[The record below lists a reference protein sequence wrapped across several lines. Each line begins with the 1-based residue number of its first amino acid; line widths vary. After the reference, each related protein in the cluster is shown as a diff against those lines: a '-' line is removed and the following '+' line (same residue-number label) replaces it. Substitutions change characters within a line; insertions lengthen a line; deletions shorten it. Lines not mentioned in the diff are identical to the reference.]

1 MMRDAGVDPSEFKER
16 ERKTWA
22 LVAPGWR
29 KHDEFLV
36 RATAPVTER
45 MLDLLR
51 LSPGQRVLDIASGTG
66 EPAIPAAER
75 VGPSGTVTGTDFVED
90 MLAFAREKAA
100 ARNLR
105 HVEFRCLDGERLDFP
120 RGVFDAVSIRWG
132 LMFMPDPTACLRRA
146 HEALKENGRIAIA
159 CWAQP
164 EQNPWA
170 SLPMTIIRRHL
181 NAPPPRPETPG
192 IFAFAAMKRVQET
205 LEQAGFRDISIEAM
219 EVTMADFDTG
229 QMFFSFMSDLAGP
242 IVALFRKLPADKQP
256 HVADEIAR
264 QAVGL
269 DGRVVLK
276 GVTWV
281 AAAAK

>member
-1 MMRDAGVDPSEFKER
+1 MTRDAGVDPSEFKER

-66 EPAIPAAER
+66 EPAIPAGEY
-75 VGPSGTVTGTDFVED
+75 VGPSGYVIGTDFVPE

-100 ARNLR
+100 ARNLQ

-120 RGVFDAVSIRWG
+120 RGLFDAVSIRWG
-132 LMFMPDPTACLRRA
+132 LMFMPDPMACLRQA
-146 HEALKENGRIAIA
+146 HRTLKETGRIAIA

-164 EQNPWA
+164 EKNPWA
-170 SLPMTIIRRHL
+170 SLPMAIIRRHL
-181 NAPPPRPETPG
+181 DAPPPPPEAPG
-192 IFAFAAMKRVQET
+192 IFAFADMERLRKA
-205 LEQAGFRDISIEAM
+205 LERAGFCDISVEAVD
-219 EVTMADFDTG
+219 VTMADFDTG
-229 QMFFSFMSDLAGP
+229 QMFFAFMSDLAGP
-242 IVALFRKLPADKQP
+242 IIALLRQLPADKQSR
-256 HVADEIAR
+256 VVDEIAH
-264 QAVGL
+264 QAVGP

>member
-1 MMRDAGVDPSEFKER
+1 MRDADVDTSEFKER
-16 ERKTWA
+16 ERNTWA
-22 LVAPGWR
+22 RVAPGWR

-51 LSPGQRVLDIASGTG
+51 LSPGQHVLDIASGTG
-66 EPAIPAAER
+66 EPAIPMGER
-75 VGPSGTVTGTDFVED
+75 VGPSGYVIGTDFVWE

-105 HVEFRCLDGERLDFP
+105 HVEFRCLDGERLEFP
-120 RGVFDAVSIRWG
+120 QDVFDAASIRWG
-132 LMFMPDPTACLRRA
+132 LMFMPDPIGCLRQA
-146 HEALKENGRIAIA
+146 HGALKETGRIAVA

-170 SLPMTIIRRHL
+170 SLPMAIIRRHL
-181 NAPPPRPETPG
+181 NAPPPPPETPG
-192 IFAFAAMKRVQET
+192 IFAFADMGRLRGA
-205 LEQAGFRDISIEAM
+205 LEQAGFRDVSVEAVD
-219 EVTMADFDTG
+219 VTMADFDTG
-229 QMFFSFMSDLAGP
+229 RMFFTFMSDLAGP
-242 IVALFRKLPADKQP
+242 ITALFKQLPAEKQS
-256 HVADEIAR
+256 HVIDEISR
-264 QAVGL
+264 QAAGP